1 MEVLRQSKVT
11 CTQEKTLNIYIVCE
25 LAESSSNSDYPIL
38 KNCLSGAVTFTTNA
52 DIDKDGYSGYGIG
65 FDRKLNF

>member
-11 CTQEKTLNIYIVCE
+11 CTQEKTLNIYIVYE

-38 KNCLSGAVTFTTNA
+38 KNCLFGAVTFATNA
-52 DIDKDGYSGYGIG
+52 DINEDGYSGYGIG